1 MFFMARATAPIFPG
15 CVVSTRT
22 IFICGS
28 NGVSSLVKNKQS
40 LPKDLLS
47 LGFYLLII
55 NSPMQPMLNIAVR
68 AARSAGDLILRSA
81 DNVGRLHIDQKG
93 KNDYASEVDRMAE
106 REIIN
111 IIKAAYP
118 EHAIL
123 AEESGEHK
131 GNDFVWVIDPLDG
144 TTNFLHGFP
153 QYAVSIALKH
163 KGKLEVG
170 VVYDPLRD
178 ELFTAKRGGGAM
190 LNNRRL
196 RVTNQT
202 SLKGALIGTGFP
214 FKTDKHL
221 DAYLGMFRALTT
233 DCAGIRR
240 AGAAALDLAYVAAG
254 RLDGFWEIGVMEWDV
269 AAGILLITEAGG
281 VITDFSFNDNYLVSG
296 NVIAGSPKMHQ
307 LMYQLIS

>member
-1 MFFMARATAPIFPG
+1 M
-15 CVVSTRT
+15 
-22 IFICGS
+22 
-28 NGVSSLVKNKQS
+28 VSSLVKNKPS

-47 LGFYLLII
+47 LSFYLFIVNL
-55 NSPMQPMLNIAVR
+55 SMQPMLNIAVR
-68 AARSAGDLILRSA
+68 AARSAGELILRST
-81 DNVGRLHIDQKG
+81 DSVSRLTVDQKG

-106 REIIN
+106 REIIS

-123 AEESGEHK
+123 AEESGKHK
-131 GNDFVWVIDPLDG
+131 GNDFVWIIDPLDG

-153 QYAVSIALKH
+153 QYSVSIALKY

-190 LNNRRL
+190 LNSRRL
-196 RVTNQT
+196 RVTNQN

-214 FKTDKHL
+214 FKTDRDL

-233 DCAGIRR
+233 ECAGIRR
-240 AGAAALDLAYVAAG
+240 AGSAALDLAYVAAG
-254 RLDGFWEIGVMEWDV
+254 RMDGYWEIGVMEWDM
-269 AAGILLITEAGG
+269 AAGILLIKEAGG
-281 VITDFSFNDNYLVSG
+281 VVTDFSFNDNYLESG
-296 NVIAGSPKMHQ
+296 NVIVGSPKMHQ
-307 LMYQLIS
+307 LMYQLIEPHVTDNLK